1 MKTNYNRYHLKKDY
15 LCIRFR
21 NIKMKI
27 LAFLKK
33 WTLPTAIVT
42 GVLLYIIGSHIPHID
57 RISPFINRTL
67 EIVQPCLIFSML
79 FLTFCKIDLKNLRLT
94 PWQFLIALLQVGISI
109 GLALITPWANPDMQI
124 WIEAGILCFICPTA
138 TAAAVVTEKLG
149 GNVSGTISY
158 TILINIATACTIPV
172 LLPILSDSQHYSFG
186 SLATI
191 IMVRT
196 FPMLIA
202 PMVAA
207 WIFRTF
213 FRKTTEQINQV
224 RNLAF
229 YLWGIALSIAMGIT
243 AQSVAH
249 TSVSLGILT
258 GIALV
263 SLFCCAFQFWIGK
276 AIGKRF
282 GASISAGQAFGQKNT
297 VFAIWLGSSFMNPA
311 TAIAGGCYSIWHNL
325 FNTWQIQKK
334 QNQQNK

>member
-1 MKTNYNRYHLKKDY
+1 
-15 LCIRFR
+15 
-21 NIKMKI
+21 MKI
-27 LAFLKK
+27 ISFLKK
-33 WTLPTAIVT
+33 WTLPVAIVT
-42 GVLLYIIGSHIPHID
+42 GVLAYIIGSYIPHID

-79 FLTFCKIDLKNLRLT
+79 FLTFCKIDLRKMRLSR
-94 PWQFLIALLQVGISI
+94 WQVLIALLQVGISFI
-109 GLALITPWANPDMQI
+109 LALITPWVHSDLKI

-149 GNVSGTISY
+149 GNISGTISY

-186 SLATI
+186 NLATI
-191 IMVRT
+191 IMART
-196 FPMLIA
+196 FPLLIA

-229 YLWGIALSIAMGIT
+229 YLWGVALSIAMGIT

-249 TSVSLGILT
+249 TSASLGTLS

-263 SLFCCAFQFWIGK
+263 SLFCCAFQFWAGK

-282 GASISAGQAFGQKNT
+282 GESICAGQSFGQKNT
-297 VFAIWLGSSFMNPA
+297 VFAIWMGYTFMTPV
-311 TAIAGGCYSIWHNL
+311 TSIAGGFYCIWHNV
-325 FNTWQIQKK
+325 FNSYQLYKARKK
-334 QNQQNK
+334 

>member
-1 MKTNYNRYHLKKDY
+1 MKTNYNRYLSKKSTFASV
-15 LCIRFR
+15 LGV
-21 NIKMKI
+21 NKMKI
-27 LAFLKK
+27 LSFLKK
-33 WTLPTAIVT
+33 WTLPVAIVT
-42 GVLLYIIGSHIPHID
+42 GVLAYIIGSYIPHID
-57 RISPFINRTL
+57 RVSPFINRTL

-79 FLTFCKIDLKNLRLT
+79 FLTFCKIDLRKMRLSR
-94 PWQFLIALLQVGISI
+94 WQFIITLLQVGISFI
-109 GLALITPWANPDMQI
+109 LALITPWVSSDMQI

-149 GNVSGTISY
+149 GNISGTISY

-191 IMVRT
+191 IMART
-196 FPMLIA
+196 FPLLIA

-213 FRKTTEQINQV
+213 FPKITERINQV

-229 YLWGIALSIAMGIT
+229 YLWGVALSIAMGIT

-249 TSVSLGILT
+249 TSASFGTLL

-263 SLFCCAFQFWIGK
+263 SLFCCAFQFWAGK

-282 GASISAGQAFGQKNT
+282 GESICAGQSFGQKNT

-334 QNQQNK
+334 QSQQT